1 MLLLCVAKVVMTRRV
16 SHAPFASS
24 SNKNLGHSCKWAPS
38 RAFSSVP
45 FDSQQEEC
53 QCQCQHPCQHSQPHS
68 PPNIFLFIF
77 FFNFQYSIP
86 INVITIIKIR
96 IISWSQLS
104 LKLCESILTS
114 ITLYVCVRLFWSR
127 PGISAHLRGLIPF
140 ELGMTL

>member
-1 MLLLCVAKVVMTRRV
+1 MMSMEQSVVSGLNMKVMRLIMLLLCVAKVVMTRRV

-77 FFNFQYSIP
+77 FLISNIQYPLMS
-86 INVITIIKIR
+86 
-96 IISWSQLS
+96 SLS
-104 LKLCESILTS
+104 SKLESFHGVN
-114 ITLYVCVRLFWSR
+114 YR
-127 PGISAHLRGLIPF
+127 
-140 ELGMTL
+140 